1 MPILTAQE
9 RQQKNGVP
17 ADNGG
22 LGDMAVVW
30 DNAKRRWVAFFQEVG
45 IIGLGIGVSTNP
57 RGASLTWSMFD
68 PLNNLYSSGLMGL
81 GYGHPD
87 LASIPGSNPTLLH
100 DMLEKRWVI
109 VYHAWQDSL
118 AWATSTDLDQWSTPQ
133 FLDELTSSGSCVY
146 NYPSL
151 VGNISDTMTNQPT
164 NLLLYRKFPHGL
176 TEAKFL
182 VTRTIE
188 FRTFPPPILGASEL
202 QM

>member
-1 MPILTAQE
+1 MQLQSCTPAYSHRRPPVQVIATSCVSSAYPDSARKYSLPK
-9 RQQKNGVP
+9 RQPKNGVP

-109 VYHAWQDSL
+109 VYHAWMGSL

-133 FLDELTSSGSCVY
+133 FS
-146 NYPSL
+146 
-151 VGNISDTMTNQPT
+151 
-164 NLLLYRKFPHGL
+164 
-176 TEAKFL
+176 
-182 VTRTIE
+182 
-188 FRTFPPPILGASEL
+188 
-202 QM
+202 

>member
-1 MPILTAQE
+1 MHGWEAWLGLHPQILI
-9 RQQKNGVP
+9 NG
-17 ADNGG
+17 
-22 LGDMAVVW
+22 
-30 DNAKRRWVAFFQEVG
+30 Q
-45 IIGLGIGVSTNP
+45 
-57 RGASLTWSMFD
+57 
-68 PLNNLYSSGLMGL
+68 
-81 GYGHPD
+81 
-87 LASIPGSNPTLLH
+87 LH
-100 DMLEKRWVI
+100 N
-109 VYHAWQDSL
+109 
-118 AWATSTDLDQWSTPQ
+118 

-182 VTRTIE
+182 VTRSIE